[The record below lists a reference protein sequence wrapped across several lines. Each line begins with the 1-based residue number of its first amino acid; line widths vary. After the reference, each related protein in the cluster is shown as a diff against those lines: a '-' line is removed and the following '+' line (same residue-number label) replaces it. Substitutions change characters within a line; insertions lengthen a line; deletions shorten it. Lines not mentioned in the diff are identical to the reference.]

1 MRSRRLALLLPL
13 CGVLLPAQPAT
24 PVATLLEVRTITPR
38 EEPYAGWPTVVRR
51 ANGDLWTVWS
61 GGRDAHVCP
70 MGQVRA
76 MTSRDGTGRQGVRP

>member
-1 MRSRRLALLLPL
+1 MRFHRLALLLPL
-13 CGVLLPAQPAT
+13 LGVLLPAQPAT